1 MDVHFEDCQLWLAIK
16 CDDDGNKTIAGGG
29 NIIGIGYVSNTRCV
43 IAVHDSAIKGGS
55 ISPMGLKKSLRAQ
68 EIALENKLPMVSLVE
83 SGGANL
89 LYQSELFV
97 NGGRAFYN
105 QARLSA
111 AGIPQIT
118 IVHGSSTAGGAYM
131 PGLSDTVIM
140 VKEQAEVYL
149 AGPPLVEA
157 AIHEDANAQDLGG
170 ANMHATITGSADYL
184 AENDDEAIAMAREC
198 VAQMGWQQ
206 EDEKR
211 STYENPR
218 FNEEELLGLVPV
230 NYRLPYDCRELI
242 VRLVDASAFAEFKKD
257 YGPSLV
263 CGNAT
268 IEGHKI
274 GIIANNGPIDPN
286 GANKATHFIQHCCQR
301 NTPIVYLH
309 NISGYMVGTD
319 AEQGGVL

>member
-1 MDVHFEDCQLWLAIK
+1 
-16 CDDDGNKTIAGGG
+16 
-29 NIIGIGYVSNTRCV
+29 
-43 IAVHDSAIKGGS
+43 
-55 ISPMGLKKSLRAQ
+55 MGLKKSLSAQ

-149 AGPPLVEA
+149 AGPPLVKA

-170 ANMHATITGSADYL
+170 AKMMPPLQEVQTIWQRMMMKPLQWHVSAL
-184 AENDDEAIAMAREC
+184 
-198 VAQMGWQQ
+198 
-206 EDEKR
+206 
-211 STYENPR
+211 
-218 FNEEELLGLVPV
+218 
-230 NYRLPYDCRELI
+230 
-242 VRLVDASAFAEFKKD
+242 
-257 YGPSLV
+257 
-263 CGNAT
+263 
-268 IEGHKI
+268 HK
-274 GIIANNGPIDPN
+274 
-286 GANKATHFIQHCCQR
+286 
-301 NTPIVYLH
+301 
-309 NISGYMVGTD
+309 
-319 AEQGGVL
+319 